1 MAWTTIAAI
10 YFIIWWLV
18 LFTVL
23 PWGVRSQHEHGDI
36 PPGTDP
42 GAPSIHGLK
51 KKVVWTTVVAT
62 AVFGAFYWAFVTQG
76 DRVRGSRH
84 AVGAAQ
90 AGVASVAPLLPLPAR
105 GKR

>member
-1 MAWTTIAAI
+1 VAWTTIAAI

-42 GAPSIHGLK
+42 GAPSIHGQK
-51 KKVVWTTVVAT
+51 KKVIWTTVVAT
-62 AVFGAFYWAFVTQG
+62 AVFGAFYWAFVTRAIAFEDLVTLWG
-76 DRVRGSRH
+76 LLKP
-84 AVGAAQ
+84 GA
-90 AGVASVAPLLPLPAR
+90 SP
-105 GKR
+105 

>member
-1 MAWTTIAAI
+1 VAWTTIAAI

-51 KKVVWTTVVAT
+51 KKVIWTTVVAT
-62 AVFGAFYWAFVTQG
+62 AVFGAFYWAFVTRAIAFEDLVTLWG
-76 DRVRGSRH
+76 LLKP
-84 AVGAAQ
+84 GA
-90 AGVASVAPLLPLPAR
+90 SP
-105 GKR
+105 

>member
-23 PWGVRSQHEHGDI
+23 PWGVHSQHEVGDI

-42 GAPSIHGLK
+42 GAPTIHGLGK
-51 KKVVWTTVVAT
+51 KMILTTVIAT
-62 AVFGAFYWAFVTQG
+62 IVFSAFYWAFVT
-76 DRVRGSRH
+76 RVIAFEDLVTLWG
-84 AVGAAQ
+84 
-90 AGVASVAPLLPLPAR
+90 LLKPALSQ
-105 GKR
+105 